1 MYRTLEVLVINWE
14 TLNCVKM
21 EQFLTLLVS
30 NDSEEPKPVEER
42 KFIWQ
47 PGRETWTRLT
57 RKLTVPSC
65 GISELIQVWFE
76 TKTVPN
82 KSKLKKSGKN

>member
-14 TLNCVKM
+14 KLNCDKM

-30 NDSEEPKPVEER
+30 NDNEEPKQVEES

-47 PGRETWTRLT
+47 PGRGTRSVQYSALLVW
-57 RKLTVPSC
+57 RD
-65 GISELIQVWFE
+65 IQAWFE
-76 TKTVPN
+76 TKTVP
-82 KSKLKKSGKN
+82 S

>member
-14 TLNCVKM
+14 KLNCAKM

-30 NDSEEPKPVEER
+30 NDNEEPKPVEER

-65 GISELIQVWFE
+65 GIYNWYKRGLKLKRYP
-76 TKTVPN
+76 TKTN
-82 KSKLKKSGKN
+82 